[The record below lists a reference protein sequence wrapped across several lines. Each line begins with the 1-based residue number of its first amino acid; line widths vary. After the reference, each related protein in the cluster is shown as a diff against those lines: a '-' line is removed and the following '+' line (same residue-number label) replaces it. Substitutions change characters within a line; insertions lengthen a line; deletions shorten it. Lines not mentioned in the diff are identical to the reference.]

1 MMKRFFL
8 LLLGLLM
15 LAAPAR
21 ASRNE
26 ALSPLAWSFDPA
38 PYAPDPAGYAPDNG
52 GYHDA
57 SIDVRIETFR
67 WEQSKIWAVRVKL
80 TDPSQL
86 RTGLAGKYPGKKT
99 QRVGDMATR
108 FNAVLAINGDY
119 FSYHGTGIVVR
130 NGKTLRFKPN
140 RSRDTLVIDDKGD
153 FTILSPTTRE
163 AFEALE
169 STVMHAFCFG
179 PGLVIDGQVLEDVN
193 HITLNLGK
201 NKRTQRIALCQMGP
215 LDYLILACEGPENKG
230 SKGLTLLQMAQL
242 CKRMGCRNAYN
253 LDGGS
258 SATIALK
265 GKKIN
270 ALDSHKNRLVGDCI
284 YFATLI
290 PPEEDIT
297 VP

>member
-26 ALSPLAWSFDPA
+26 AWSPLVWSFDPA

-67 WEQSKIWAVRVKL
+67 WEQSKIWAVRVNL

-86 RTGLAGKYPGKKT
+86 RTGLAGRYPGKKT

-119 FSYHGTGIVVR
+119 FSYHETGIVVR

-163 AFEALE
+163 GFESLD
-169 STVMHAFCFG
+169 SPVMHAFCFG
-179 PGLVIDGQVLEDVN
+179 PGLVVNGQALTSLEHADVGN
-193 HITLNLGK
+193 APAK
-201 NKRTQRIALCQMGP
+201 ATQRIAIGQTGP
-215 LDYLILACEGPENKG
+215 LEYLIIATEGPDNKG
-230 SKGLTLLQMAQL
+230 SEGFTILQMAEL
-242 CKRMGCRNAYN
+242 CQEMGCINAYN

-258 SATIALK
+258 SSSVVLG

-270 ALDSHKNRLVGDCI
+270 ALSTGKIRPVGDCI

-290 PPEEDIT
+290 P
-297 VP
+297 